1 MIRALERKRPPLRVS
16 TTKTRNLLYTPWT
29 QCRKSEE
36 DTSLAIDKIF
46 QRHSFMICVH
56 HWTTCDAN
64 LRRYEFRS
72 QKRIQ
77 KTPLLRSTSA
87 TNFMYFKNG
96 YDEGS
101 NRGALRDKL
110 CIQCTT
116 RCTVRSLYQ
125 YCSYTH
131 AYNGSVNEDIL
142 LCSTCYILVVGNAAY
157 QVLPNSMY
165 EQSTYIY
172 IRSRTR
178 SKMIVVDCPGIFNPR
193 VSDNS
198 WFGSVQLLHNANPL
212 VVLHAHLLHC
222 LLCRSGLEHKQN
234 HFARNHKQKQ
244 KQKLKRW
251 DTNK

>member
-101 NRGALRDKL
+101 NRGVLRDKL
-110 CIQCTT
+110 CMQCTT
-116 RCTVRSLYQ
+116 RCTLRSLYQ
-125 YCSYTH
+125 YCRYTH
-131 AYNGSVNEDIL
+131 TTEV
-142 LCSTCYILVVGNAAY
+142 
-157 QVLPNSMY
+157 
-165 EQSTYIY
+165 
-172 IRSRTR
+172 
-178 SKMIVVDCPGIFNPR
+178 
-193 VSDNS
+193 
-198 WFGSVQLLHNANPL
+198 
-212 VVLHAHLLHC
+212 
-222 LLCRSGLEHKQN
+222 
-234 HFARNHKQKQ
+234 
-244 KQKLKRW
+244 
-251 DTNK
+251 